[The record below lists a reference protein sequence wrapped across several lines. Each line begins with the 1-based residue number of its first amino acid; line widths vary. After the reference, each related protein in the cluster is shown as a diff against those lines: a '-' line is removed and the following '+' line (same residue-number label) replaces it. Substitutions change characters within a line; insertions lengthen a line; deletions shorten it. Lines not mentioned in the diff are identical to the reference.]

1 MGEKQQI
8 SFKIDSD
15 VISDF
20 DKTLNEF
27 RDLTGMKPVRQEAIE
42 VAMKEYIQKLKKQI
56 EALKSL
62 NS

>member
-15 VISDF
+15 VIAEF

-27 RDLTGMKPVRQEAIE
+27 KDVTGMKPVRQEAVEI
-42 VAMKEYIQKLKKQI
+42 AMKEYIAKLKRQI
-56 EALKSL
+56 ETLKGI
-62 NS
+62 

>member
-15 VISDF
+15 VIADF

-27 RDLTGMKPVRQEAIE
+27 KDVTGMKPVRQEAIE
-42 VAMKEYIQKLKKQI
+42 IAMKEYIAKLRRQI
-56 EALKSL
+56 ETLKGI
-62 NS
+62 